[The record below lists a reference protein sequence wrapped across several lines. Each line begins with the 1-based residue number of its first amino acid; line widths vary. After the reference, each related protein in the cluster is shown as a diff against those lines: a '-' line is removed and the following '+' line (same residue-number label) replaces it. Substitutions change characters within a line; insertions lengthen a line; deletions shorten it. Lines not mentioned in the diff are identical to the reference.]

1 MGERRRG
8 EMRREVN
15 GDEEG
20 EEWREKEWSV
30 RGGVEGSGRSRGK
43 VEEQRVR
50 GEARERKRR
59 TRG

>member
-1 MGERRRG
+1 
-8 EMRREVN
+8 MRREVN

-20 EEWREKEWSV
+20 EEWREKEAIV